1 MYPLFFFAFTLIEL
15 IIVLAIIAV
24 LVILLLPKIL
34 SGKKSLD
41 CIKLAK
47 EIKAELLVAEQTA
60 KKLYE
65 GDSSV
70 TDAQLNK
77 QLESVTEKLKK
88 LKDEC
93 GGDDH
98 SSILT
103 QISALTTQ
111 LKLYAGGDVPPP
123 EKTILDNFIGLPN
136 DLKETL
142 TK

>member
-123 EKTILDNFIGLPN
+123 EKTILDNFIGLLN

>member
-103 QISALTTQ
+103 QITALTTQ

-123 EKTILDNFIGLPN
+123 EKTILDNFIGLLN

>member
-34 SGKKSLD
+34 SGKKSLY

-123 EKTILDNFIGLPN
+123 EKTILDNFIGLLN

>member
-77 QLESVTEKLKK
+77 QLESVIEKLKK

-123 EKTILDNFIGLPN
+123 EKTILDNFIGLLN